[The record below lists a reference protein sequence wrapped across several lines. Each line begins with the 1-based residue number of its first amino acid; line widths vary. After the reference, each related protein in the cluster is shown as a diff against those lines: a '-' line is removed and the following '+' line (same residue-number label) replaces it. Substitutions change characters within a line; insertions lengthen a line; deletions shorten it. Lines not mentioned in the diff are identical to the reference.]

1 MANLYCVAA
10 STEKGFITSKDRN
23 NFNLSGYPGD
33 VMVVEDNADS
43 RAWITRVGSTMI
55 TKAEAQAIADAK
67 VDEYKVAWDALT
79 EAEKTNAPS
88 NGGAD
93 ILEPIKIT
101 LP

>member
-23 NFNLSGYPGD
+23 NFNLVGYPGD

-43 RAWITRVGSTMI
+43 RAWIARVGTSK

-67 VDEYKVAWDALT
+67 VDEYKAAWDTLT
-79 EAEKTNAPS
+79 EVEKTNAPS

-93 ILEPIKIT
+93 ILEPLKIT